1 MRVQKAFSVGRALLL
16 LSGSKNTNREGLWNS
31 MQQGK
36 RNTSTIN
43 TESLPPHILD
53 DQSNVT
59 LSDLLH
65 RTGFG
70 IKVRFLFALTLI
82 AILPAILLV
91 LVLGNPTFIANN
103 RDLFAGR
110 NTLLLLLGI
119 FVAVVL
125 VATWMALPIVRPI
138 RRATRVIETTTEDV
152 RKLARD
158 ARVIAEDHTMG
169 TTILTGASK
178 RLSGRRQTLIRD
190 TTLIAR
196 TCQDALPHLQ
206 LLHKRLQETRDKQ
219 AIEELSMLYR
229 SLQQIHQT
237 ATTIADGFIKDTAL
251 DQLDQAMLGAREIA
265 KQFEAAGKQ
274 LEKETEHLETAAR
287 SLI

>member
-1 MRVQKAFSVGRALLL
+1 
-16 LSGSKNTNREGLWNS
+16 

-36 RNTSTIN
+36 RNTSTEN
-43 TESLPPHILD
+43 TESLPPHIFD
-53 DQSNVT
+53 DQSDVT

-70 IKVRFLFALTLI
+70 IKIRFLFALTLI

-91 LVLGNPTFIANN
+91 LVLGNPAFSANN

-158 ARVIAEDHTMG
+158 ARVIAEDHAMG

-206 LLHKRLQETRDKQ
+206 LLHRKLQEARDKQ
-219 AIEELSMLYR
+219 ALEELSMLYR
-229 SLQQIHQT
+229 SFQQIHQT